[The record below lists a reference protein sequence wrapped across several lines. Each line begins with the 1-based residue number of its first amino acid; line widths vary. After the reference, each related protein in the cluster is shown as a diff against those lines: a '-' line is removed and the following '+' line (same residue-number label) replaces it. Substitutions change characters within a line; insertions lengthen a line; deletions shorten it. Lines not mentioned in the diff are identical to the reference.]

1 MGTGSSSESALRVVP
16 SSDVFSNKEMVA
28 LKSAWD
34 DNGPE
39 GSLLKDR
46 HGFTHYIIDRPSTSK
61 KGMQPSTTK
70 GIIVLSH
77 GLGTSVRVYH
87 QLAAIL
93 VDDGYTVLRYDFYNH
108 GYSKYAGGLF
118 GKDVWIKYTVD
129 LFVDQLEDLLLH
141 VCAETKET
149 VVGIVGHST
158 GGVVAVASNARWRT
172 KEAKRDVIPSV
183 VLANPALFL
192 FKKPFAQAS
201 ADMFPNLLLFLF
213 KIIPFLRFLV
223 KTNYEA
229 AGEKGFAIDPRTN
242 QAVYPDA
249 KDKQSMVTRR
259 CFGRVKG
266 EREHPFIVPGIYG
279 AGAFTLGAKLLAGH
293 RELLLGNLTSSP
305 DSKVHWIWGNLDLT
319 VPYTENIGEAEGWAK
334 NYDNFSLSTIDRL
347 GHEFFFE
354 DTERVSKD
362 ILPFLNKS

>member
-61 KGMQPSTTK
+61 KGMQPSTK

-192 FKKPFAQAS
+192 FKKV
-201 ADMFPNLLLFLF
+201 
-213 KIIPFLRFLV
+213 RFV
-223 KTNYEA
+223 
-229 AGEKGFAIDPRTN
+229 
-242 QAVYPDA
+242 
-249 KDKQSMVTRR
+249 
-259 CFGRVKG
+259 
-266 EREHPFIVPGIYG
+266 
-279 AGAFTLGAKLLAGH
+279 
-293 RELLLGNLTSSP
+293 
-305 DSKVHWIWGNLDLT
+305 
-319 VPYTENIGEAEGWAK
+319 
-334 NYDNFSLSTIDRL
+334 
-347 GHEFFFE
+347 
-354 DTERVSKD
+354 
-362 ILPFLNKS
+362 